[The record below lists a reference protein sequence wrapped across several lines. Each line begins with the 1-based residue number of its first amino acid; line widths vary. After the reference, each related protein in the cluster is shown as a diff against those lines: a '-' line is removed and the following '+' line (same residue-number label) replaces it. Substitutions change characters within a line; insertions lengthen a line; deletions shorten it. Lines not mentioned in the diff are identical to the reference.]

1 MTPDPSTKERP
12 MMPPTDSRPVQ
23 ECDVLVIGGGP
34 AGSTAAALLAGQ
46 GRRVVMVE
54 KDSHPRFHIG
64 ESLLAW
70 NLPILERLG
79 LMDRVRAFGVF
90 KPGAEFVSD
99 VTGRSVAFPFAYGI
113 DKSYTNSYQVVRS
126 EFDEMLFRHAGREGA
141 TLLENTRVTDVA
153 PGQDGA
159 RGHVEAVGPDGAKLA
174 FAPRFIL
181 DASGRDTF
189 LASRAGN
196 KTSNKYNSTAALF
209 GHFSGVEFRDG
220 EREGY
225 ISIHLVDNGWFWMIP
240 LPDGLMSVGFVGDR
254 VAFEGRKGSP
264 ADLFWSR
271 VKASPSV
278 SARMRNATPLREIM
292 ATGNYSY
299 HAGQSWG
306 EGYYMIGDAFGFL
319 DPVFSS
325 GVLLAM
331 SSAERGVSVADAWL
345 KSPKAGRRAAHRAE
359 QETRA
364 AMKRVAW
371 LIYRINTPVI
381 RHLFMNPRNE
391 FRMRD
396 GVISLLAGDFRGRLK
411 TRLPMAVF
419 KAAYYLVSARLWLER
434 DRPQSCPE
442 LERGR
447 R

>member
-1 MTPDPSTKERP
+1 MTAA
-12 MMPPTDSRPVQ
+12 PTAAE

-46 GRRVVMVE
+46 GRRVVLVE

-79 LMDRVRAFGVF
+79 VMDRVRAFGVF

-99 VTGRSVAFPFAYGI
+99 VSGRSVAFPFSYAI
-113 DKSYTNSYQVVRS
+113 DKSYTSSYQVVRAD
-126 EFDEMLFRHAGREGA
+126 FDALLFRTAAREGA
-141 TLLENTRVTDVA
+141 TVVENTRVTGVT

-159 RGHVEAVGPDGAKLA
+159 RGHVEAAGPDGARRV

-181 DASGRDTF
+181 DASGRET
-189 LASRAGN
+189 LMASRAGN
-196 KTSNKYNSTAALF
+196 KTSNKNNSTAAVF
-209 GHFSGVEFRDG
+209 GHFSNVEFRKG
-220 EREGY
+220 EHEGY
-225 ISIHLVDNGWFWMIP
+225 VSIHLVDNGWFWMIP

-254 VAFEGRKGSP
+254 VAFEGRRGKP

-271 VKASPSV
+271 VAASPSV
-278 SARMRNATPLREIM
+278 SARMRDAKPLREIM

-299 HAGQSWG
+299 HAGQNWG

-319 DPVFSS
+319 DPGFSS

-345 KSPKAGRRAAHRAE
+345 KSPQAGRQAAQRAQR
-359 QETRA
+359 ETRA

-411 TRLPMAVF
+411 TRLPMMVF